1 MSVFGIAGGEAV
13 ARNLY
18 AASLPVEFYEN
29 LEFESYIPF
38 FASRNLSREAA
49 YDLWNNPDTSVYMKT
64 LARTQNEGA
73 AQQAFAMQQLQRYGT
88 GGRGS
93 VSSGPTFDQRVAQA
107 AAELR
112 NFAGQFGVSDYA
124 DWNQIARDATSNNW
138 SVAMIRDLVASYIN
152 ADSLNRAGYVR
163 DVYDKTM
170 ATSAQ
175 YFVRL
180 GAEEVLDYAKQ
191 IASDDLNEE
200 SLLGIIKQRAKAQ
213 YSWLS
218 DVIDSGT
225 SLQDYFKPHR
235 DEIARL
241 MEISPEAINFMDDPK
256 WQKIVQR
263 PGDANDNSLR
273 SMTLFE
279 TQQYVR
285 SLEDWK
291 KTNNARTDAAN
302 MVGALAQVFGGM

>member
-1 MSVFGIAGGEAV
+1 MSIFGIAGGEAQ
-13 ARNLY
+13 ARYEY
-18 AASLPVEFYEN
+18 AKSLPVEFYEN
-29 LEFESYIPF
+29 IEFESYLDRAASLFNMPADVARSYFAIP
-38 FASRNLSREAA
+38 SLRSPLLNSLRNQNPNQFIMAA
-49 YDLWNNPDTSVYMKT
+49 EWYKFQRGLD
-64 LARTQNEGA
+64 GA
-73 AQQAFAMQQLQRYGT
+73 
-88 GGRGS
+88 GGGY
-93 VSSGPTFDQRVAQA
+93 SGPTQAQRAAQA

-124 DWNQIARDATSNNW
+124 DWDAIGADAAANNW
-138 SVAMIRDLVASYIN
+138 SASQIRDLVATFIN

-170 ATSAQ
+170 ATGAQ